1 MRKNS
6 VAVRKVVGKLVTHL
20 ILMIG
25 LVIMI
30 IPFLWMVTTSLKEI
44 WEVFTPQM
52 QWLPETPI
60 WQNYVDAWNYA
71 PFGRYYLNTAFVSIS
86 VVVLQLTICS
96 LAAFA
101 LSRLEFPGRDIVFYG
116 ILGTMMLPG
125 TIMLVPSYLV
135 LHWLG
140 WIDTYWALIIP
151 AVFNAF
157 GIFLLRQFF
166 MTIPKDLDDA
176 AIIDGCS
183 RFGVLWRM
191 IIPLSKPALAAI
203 GLMTFMGQW
212 NSFMWPLIVTNSE
225 NMRTITVGISM
236 FKDQFS
242 NMWTL
247 MMAASTTATIPLLIL
262 FFFSQRFFIE
272 GITLT
277 GMKG

>member
-1 MRKNS
+1 MKKSLTVQRT
-6 VAVRKVVGKLVTHL
+6 VGKMLTHL
-20 ILMIG
+20 VLLGG
-25 LVIMI
+25 LAIML
-30 IPFLWMVTTSLKEI
+30 IPFLWMLTTSLKEI

-52 QWLPETPI
+52 QWLPETPL
-60 WQNYVDAWNYA
+60 WENYVEAWNYA
-71 PFGRYYLNTAFVSIS
+71 PFGRYYVNTVVVSLS
-86 VVVLQLTICS
+86 VVFLQLVICS
-96 LAAFA
+96 LAAYA
-101 LSRLEFPGRDIVFYG
+101 LSRLNFPGRDLIFLGV
-116 ILGTMMLPG
+116 LGTMMLPG

-176 AIIDGCS
+176 AIIDGSS
-183 RFGVLWRM
+183 RFGVLWRV

-203 GLMTFMGQW
+203 GLFTFMGQW

-225 NMRTITVGISM
+225 NMRVITVGISM
-236 FKDQFS
+236 FQDQFS
-242 NMWTL
+242 TMWTL
-247 MMAASTTATIPLLIL
+247 MMAASTTSTIPLLIL

-277 GMKG
+277 GIKG

>member
-101 LSRLEFPGRDIVFYG
+101 LSRLEFPGRDIIFYG
-116 ILGTMMLPG
+116 ILG
-125 TIMLVPSYLV
+125 
-135 LHWLG
+135 
-140 WIDTYWALIIP
+140 
-151 AVFNAF
+151 
-157 GIFLLRQFF
+157 
-166 MTIPKDLDDA
+166 
-176 AIIDGCS
+176 
-183 RFGVLWRM
+183 RF
-191 IIPLSKPALAAI
+191 
-203 GLMTFMGQW
+203 
-212 NSFMWPLIVTNSE
+212 IVE
-225 NMRTITVGISM
+225 
-236 FKDQFS
+236 
-242 NMWTL
+242 
-247 MMAASTTATIPLLIL
+247 
-262 FFFSQRFFIE
+262 
-272 GITLT
+272 
-277 GMKG
+277 

>member
-101 LSRLEFPGRDIVFYG
+101 LSRLEFPGRDIIFYG